1 MTTRRQRKVAE
12 AIHKEIS
19 LLLQHRIRDPRL
31 SLVNVTGVE
40 VSPDLRLALV
50 YVTSFEKHKNKL
62 VLKAL
67 SKANGYLRREL
78 GQALSLRHVPELN
91 FKIDTSAEQGQRID
105 ELIDLINHGQEES
118 SDQPSQD

>member
-40 VSPDLRLALV
+40 VSPDLRLAWV
-50 YVTSFEKHKNKL
+50 YVTSFEKNKNKL

-78 GQALSLRHVPELN
+78 GQVLSLRHVPELN
-91 FKIDTSAEQGQRID
+91 FKIDMSAEQGQRID
-105 ELIDLINHGQEES
+105 ELIDLINQGQEES
-118 SDQPSQD
+118 SDLPAHD